1 MRSHP
6 PYIECRIAK
15 SRDSESDLDYEEA
28 ISEKIHWIG
37 RDRIHSFQ
45 TRIASV
51 VTLCHHS
58 SESQELSLLRFFTRV
73 IEGTD
78 AFA

>member
-28 ISEKIHWIG
+28 ISEKIH
-37 RDRIHSFQ
+37 Q
-45 TRIASV
+45 ARIASM